1 VKKEFFS
8 IKHEPAFGQGQGKPD
23 PSEKTADKPNI
34 EQDEIDSIRDSVL
47 NEPAITGDQKG
58 VYLGEWIQQKR
69 QQCSMAG
76 NLSIAFLA
84 AIVGGP
90 FAILGAFMASSRG
103 WYGILYVVIAAPVIE
118 ELLKQSGMIY
128 LLEKKPYRV
137 FATWQ
142 FVFSALLSAL
152 VFATVENLI
161 YINLYA
167 RSADLVSHE
176 AFAYFRWTV
185 CTALH
190 MGCSAIAS
198 MGMIRVWKKQ
208 LADGRAADLSVAFSY
223 FVVAMAVH
231 GGYNFVALFFDK
243 LFVIK

>member
-1 VKKEFFS
+1 MKKKYFS
-8 IKHEPAFGQGQGKPD
+8 VEHEPALGKDQGKPD

-34 EQDEIDSIRDSVL
+34 KQDEIASIRDSVL

-58 VYLGEWIQQKR
+58 VYLGKWIEQKR
-69 QQCSMAG
+69 QQCSVAG

-84 AIVGGP
+84 AILGGP
-90 FAILGAFMASSRG
+90 FAVLGAFMASGRG
-103 WYGILYVVIAAPVIE
+103 WYGIVYIVIFAPVLE

-137 FATWQ
+137 FAAWQ

-152 VFATVENLI
+152 VFATVENLL
-161 YINLYA
+161 YINVYA

-185 CTALH
+185 CTSLH

-198 MGMIRVWKKQ
+198 MGMIHVWRKQ

-231 GGYNFVALFFDK
+231 GCYNFVAIFFDK
-243 LFVIK
+243 LFVIR